1 MRVEY
6 FLCKASVSG
15 EGKQELKFA
24 LRDFSQINFNTRG
37 NAGRLIIEQFW
48 LKVVDHLL
56 VIGKE
61 LGTGFVQF

>member
-48 LKVVDHLL
+48 LKVVDHLR

-61 LGTGFVQF
+61 LDAGFVQF